1 MHRKPKEVI
10 DDTPRTTIYYRGFP
24 SDYPRDDVAKCFKP
38 YNGVRFCVIKT
49 PAGMRREEEEGGRG
63 EGEDEERK
71 KERRGRREGEGEG
84 GEEEERKKRRER
96 ETRG

>member
-49 PAGMRREEEEGGRG
+49 PAGMRREEGGGRG
-63 EGEDEERK
+63 RER
-71 KERRGRREGEGEG
+71 G
-84 GEEEERKKRRER
+84 GEEEEER
-96 ETRG
+96 EGDKRIARGKGEGRG